1 MKKAIAAAGVLA
13 LAVTLSGCSLIP
25 LPFPGGQHGQ
35 KPTSKPSSAE
45 TAEPTIVEAPTLYID
60 DRPGFYPMIDH
71 ITAMYDGYLAEFK
84 SGSIARYFP
93 DGYDESYA
101 KDFLYILA
109 DQKAATSF
117 MGSQS
122 STSAD
127 DLDLTIKSFVHDA
140 DVVEQKFL
148 AHQDLGVT
156 ISIKRSDGTS
166 YESDGTFDGG
176 GAAIAPA
183 ADAELFASTF
193 DPQIGADGTYR
204 DAIDQLTN
212 AFGMFASYDY
222 QRIHGLCPVD
232 TVIGDVNTAAAFCQ
246 LDPDLVYINPDQ
258 QEYARGMTDGSMI
271 DVVKHELSHAR
282 IFDLCGT
289 MAPPVA
295 GASYEGV
302 TNSYAALFL
311 GADRDVLYTGGPEFP
326 QYQMSADTDNAA
338 QLIHDGNCG

>member
-1 MKKAIAAAGVLA
+1 MKKAIAAAGVLV
-13 LAVTLSGCSLIP
+13 LAITLSGCSLIP
-25 LPFPGGQHGQ
+25 MPSPAGQQ
-35 KPTSKPSSAE
+35 EKQPTAAPS
-45 TAEPTIVEAPTLYID
+45 TIVEAPTLYID
-60 DRPGFYPMIDH
+60 ERPGFYPMIDH
-71 ITAMYDGYLAEFK
+71 ITAMADKYQAEFK
-84 SGSIARYFP
+84 SGEIAKYFP

-101 KDFLYILA
+101 KDFLYILV
-109 DQKAATSF
+109 DKKGATRF

-127 DLDLTIKSFVHDA
+127 DLDLTIRSFVHDA

-156 ISIKRSDGTS
+156 ISIKRSDGSS
-166 YESDGTFDGG
+166 YESDGTFDGS
-176 GAAIAPA
+176 GAAIARA

-193 DPQIGADGTYR
+193 DAQIGADGTYR

-222 QRIHGLCPVD
+222 QRIYDLCPVE
-232 TVIGDVNTAAAFCQ
+232 TVIGDVNTAAAYCQ
-246 LDPDLVYINPDQ
+246 LDPLLVYINQDQ
-258 QEYARGMTDGSMI
+258 QEYARGMTDGSMV

-282 IFDLCGT
+282 IFELCGT

-295 GASYEGV
+295 GANYEGV

-311 GADRDVLYTGGPEFP
+311 GADRDVLYTGGQEFP